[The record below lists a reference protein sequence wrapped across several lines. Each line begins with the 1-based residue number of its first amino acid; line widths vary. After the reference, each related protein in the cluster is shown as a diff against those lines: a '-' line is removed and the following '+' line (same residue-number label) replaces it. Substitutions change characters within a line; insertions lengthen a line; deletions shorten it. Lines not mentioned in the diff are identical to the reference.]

1 MERVNHFLL
10 LLMIVAIVQVLR
22 LVLLVQFCTRFQ
34 TLVRVLTAQLS
45 LHVCQVRLLRVWMG
59 LSQAALQILTHANH
73 ARVISRWTVNLRPLC
88 APLKFIETTRSS
100 FTGIGPTSPVAIGN
114 VTTLEGLL
122 AGVDAGQSCGLAL
135 CCLLLGLLLVL
146 CIGVATVHDV
156 LLGQLVLVGV
166 VVEIVTTIHAI

>member
-45 LHVCQVRLLRVWMG
+45 LHVCQVRLLGVWMG

-100 FTGIGPTSPVAIGN
+100 FTGIGRPTSRPVAIGN

-122 AGVDAGQSCGLAL
+122 AGVDAG
-135 CCLLLGLLLVL
+135 
-146 CIGVATVHDV
+146 
-156 LLGQLVLVGV
+156 
-166 VVEIVTTIHAI
+166 